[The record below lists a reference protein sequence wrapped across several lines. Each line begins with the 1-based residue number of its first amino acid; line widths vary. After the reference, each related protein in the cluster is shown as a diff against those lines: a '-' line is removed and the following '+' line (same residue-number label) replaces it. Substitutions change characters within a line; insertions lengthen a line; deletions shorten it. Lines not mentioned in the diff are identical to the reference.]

1 MDHYY
6 WFALKSVP
14 GVGNVTFRKLLEI
27 FEKPERVL
35 KASEDELTR
44 VKGVS
49 SALATAIARHDYRPI
64 ADRES
69 QTVAKHGITIVDFLS
84 ADYPKILLQINDPP
98 PYLYVKGRLAG
109 DETAV
114 AIVGSRRASTYG
126 LVTTERL
133 AGDLAANG
141 VTVVSGMARGVD
153 TAAHNGALKAG
164 GRSIGVLGCG
174 IDVIYPPENRPLFNA
189 MAEKGAIVS
198 EFPMGTTPLAENFP
212 RRNRIISGISRGV
225 LVVEAVQNSG
235 SLITARYALDQGR
248 EIFAIPGNI
257 NSSNSRGT
265 NLLIK
270 QGAKLVEEV
279 GDILEELRLPTQA
292 VADNKPASPS
302 FSLTPQEAGI
312 FALLAES
319 PLHMD
324 DIIVR
329 SELTVPDLSAILLRL
344 ELKGAVVQ
352 LPGKYFSLNT

>member
-14 GVGNVTFRKLLEI
+14 GVGNVTFRKLLEA
-27 FEKPERVL
+27 FETPERVL
-35 KASEDELTR
+35 KASVRELAR
-44 VKGVS
+44 VKGIS
-49 SALATAIARHDYRPI
+49 PNLAASIVTHEYRRI
-64 ADRES
+64 ADLECEA
-69 QTVAKHGITIVDFLS
+69 VARQGVIVVDFL
-84 ADYPKILLQINDPP
+84 AAEYPKILLQINDPP
-98 PYLYVKGRLAG
+98 PYLYVKGELCG
-109 DETAV
+109 SETSV

-126 LVTTERL
+126 LMTTERL
-133 AGDLAANG
+133 AGELALNN

-153 TAAHNGALKAG
+153 TAAHRGALKAE

-174 IDVIYPPENRPLFNA
+174 IDIVYPPENRPLFKE
-189 MAEKGAIVS
+189 MAEKGALVS

-212 RRNRIISGISRGV
+212 RRNRIISGMSQGV

-235 SLITARYALDQGR
+235 SLITARYALEQGR

-279 GDILEELRLPTQA
+279 GDILEELHLPTATTGQA
-292 VADNKPASPS
+292 PAPA

-312 FALLAES
+312 FTLLAES
-319 PLHMD
+319 PLHID

-352 LPGKYFSLNT
+352 LPGKHFCITK

>member
-14 GVGNVTFRKLLEI
+14 GVGNVTFRRLLET
-27 FEKPERVL
+27 FETPERVL
-35 KASEDELTR
+35 KASSEELGR
-44 VKGVS
+44 VRGIS
-49 SALATAIARHDYRPI
+49 PSLAASIAAHDYRRI
-64 ADRES
+64 ADLECVA
-69 QTVAKHGITIVDFLS
+69 VAKNGARIVDFMA
-84 ADYPKILLQINDPP
+84 ADYPKILLQISDPP
-98 PYLYVKGRLAG
+98 PYLYVKGHLLGA
-109 DETAV
+109 ETSL

-126 LVTTERL
+126 LMTTERL
-133 AGDLAANG
+133 AGELAQNG

-153 TAAHNGALKAG
+153 TAAHRGALKAG

-174 IDVIYPPENRPLFNA
+174 IDLVYPPENRPLFRE
-189 MAEKGAIVS
+189 MEEKGALIS
-198 EFPMGTTPLAENFP
+198 EFPMGTTPLPENFP
-212 RRNRIISGISRGV
+212 RRNRIISGLSKGV

-235 SLITARYALDQGR
+235 SLITARCALDQGR

-279 GDILEELRLPTQA
+279 GDILEELHLPKTIA
-292 VADNKPASPS
+292 GEAPAGDS

-312 FALLAES
+312 FTLLAEA

-324 DIIVR
+324 EIIFR
-329 SELTVPDLSAILLRL
+329 SELTVSDLSAILLRL

-352 LPGKYFSLNT
+352 LPGKYFCISK